1 MLIISPEQDKWLNKQ
16 SRKRKTT
23 KSALTRQALDK
34 LIEVSLSPVIRWQ
47 VYTRVYTVS
56 SGAPRE

>member
-34 LIEVSLSPVIRWQ
+34 LIEVSLSPVIR
-47 VYTRVYTVS
+47 
-56 SGAPRE
+56 